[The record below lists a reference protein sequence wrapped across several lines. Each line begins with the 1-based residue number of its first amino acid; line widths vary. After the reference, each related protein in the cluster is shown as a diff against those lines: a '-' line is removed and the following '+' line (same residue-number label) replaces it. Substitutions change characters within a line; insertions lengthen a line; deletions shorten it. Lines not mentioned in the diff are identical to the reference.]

1 MASVR
6 SVLCAQA
13 HVQPRVPITK
23 VDLAK
28 YIDHTC
34 LVPTATVPDIDR
46 VCDEAVRHNFWSV
59 CIGPS
64 YVKHAAK
71 RLRGSGVKVCSVVGF
86 PLGFTFGRVKLAE
99 AEEEIGAGA
108 DEIDMVMNI
117 SAFKSEDYTTVSRE
131 IEEVAE
137 FCHSCGR
144 LLKVIVE
151 CCYLTDEE
159 KVRAAQLAERA
170 GADFVKTSTGLG
182 PSGATSKD
190 VSLLKRALTGTTRV
204 KAAGGIRTLDDVLGM
219 IIAGADRIGTS
230 SGAKIMAQWDERTT
244 QANPS

>member
-1 MASVR
+1 
-6 SVLCAQA
+6 LCALA
-13 HVQPRVPITK
+13 HVQPKAP
-23 VDLAK
+23 VDRLGLAK
-28 YIDHTC
+28 YIDHTN
-34 LVPTATVPDIDR
+34 LVPTATVVDIDR
-46 VCDEAVRHNFWSV
+46 LCDEALKYNFWSV

-64 YVKHAAK
+64 YVRHAAR
-71 RLRGSGVKVCSVVGF
+71 RLKGTGVKVCSVVGF
-86 PLGFTFGRVKLAE
+86 PLGFTFDRVKLAE

-117 SAFKSEDYTTVSRE
+117 SAFKSEDYGAVSRE

-144 LLKVIVE
+144 LLKVIIE

-159 KVRAAQLAERA
+159 KVKAAQLAERA

-190 VSLLKRALTGTTRV
+190 VGLIKRALSGTARV
-204 KAAGGIRTLDDVLGM
+204 KAAGGIRTLDDMLGM

-230 SGAKIMAQWDERTT
+230 SGAKIMAQWVEQNP
-244 QANPS
+244 QADTL

>member
-1 MASVR
+1 LS
-6 SVLCAQA
+6 AQA
-13 HVQPRVPITK
+13 K
-23 VDLAK
+23 VAIGRLELAK
-28 YIDHTC
+28 YIDHT
-34 LVPTATVPDIDR
+34 LLLPTATIVDIDR
-46 VCDEAVRHNFWSV
+46 VCDEALRNSFWSV

-64 YVKHAAK
+64 YVRHAAK
-71 RLRGSGVKVCSVVGF
+71 RLKGSEVKVCSVVGF
-86 PLGFTFGRVKLAE
+86 PLGFTFDRVKLSE

-117 SAFKSEDYTTVSRE
+117 GAFKCEDYNQVSRE

-144 LLKVIVE
+144 ILKVIIE

-159 KVRAAQLAERA
+159 KVKASQLAERA

-190 VSLLKRALTGTTRV
+190 VALIKRALTGTAKV
-204 KAAGGIRTLDDVLGM
+204 KAAGGIRTLDDALGM

-230 SGAKIMAQWDERTT
+230 SGAKIMAQLAEQVA
-244 QANPS
+244 QANP